1 MRRAGALLAALL
13 LGACAP
19 LRSEPLAEIGPPEFA
34 RVVAKR
40 DLDIRSG
47 ETRAERAA
55 WALLSLDPFTV
66 TALVTATLAVE
77 DEHGRS
83 RLSEYDLALLDGGA
97 ATVQSRY
104 VVEPGQCVMLRRPVG
119 TGYVVIVA
127 QADARCVRGS
137 GTEVQAADP
146 AAR

>member
-1 MRRAGALLAALL
+1 MRKAGALLAALL
-13 LGACAP
+13 LSACAP
-19 LRSEPLAEIGPPEFA
+19 LRSAPLAEIGPPEFA

-40 DLDIRSG
+40 DLDVRSG

-55 WALLSLDPFTV
+55 WALLSLDPFTI
-66 TALVTATLAVE
+66 AAATLAVE

-83 RLSEYDLALLDGGA
+83 RLSEYDLALLDGRT

-119 TGYVVIVA
+119 VGYVVIVA
-127 QADARCVRGS
+127 QAETRCAS
-137 GTEVQAADP
+137 GAAEAQAADP
-146 AAR
+146 VAR

>member
-1 MRRAGALLAALL
+1 MRRAGALLAALAL
-13 LGACAP
+13 SACAP

-40 DLDIRSG
+40 DLNVRSG

-66 TALVTATLAVE
+66 AAATLAVE

-104 VVEPGQCVMLRRPVG
+104 VVKPGQCVMLRRPVG

-127 QADARCVRGS
+127 QADARCARGS